1 LFFCRHLGCANPTCP
16 QCALCQRRRCIGNFA
31 PKYLAP
37 CDVLEAKC
45 GAQIYV
51 VVVDTSNG
59 ALVQNGLDDAFLRL
73 SIVDGRKLASEGEW
87 EEALDRC
94 QLLVNK
100 AGHPLLAHGRS
111 GSYSEE
117 NAVVVP
123 MIAGQAMLPD
133 LKVTDSSEALLT
145 GRAPPFRLLA
155 RLVQRGGLP
164 FPGIA
169 PVLSEPFVVATARV
183 KGAAKA
189 EIPHINDNIGKLEG
203 LGVQTQKKLEDITAA
218 ATAAGVPNLQIPV
231 NSVSKVGQFKELVEI
246 AERSKPL
253 RETLK
258 QILRLTKGW
267 DIARDH
273 ARRAVHTDVQLRVYH
288 PDGRTDV
295 GLVYRCGAFNV
306 VDINQPVGLLRRRR
320 VEQRAD
326 QELVDVIW
334 LETDVSAWP
343 DAVRRIVPRAAAAWW
358 HDGHPGWA
366 FLPLQTSHI
375 PAYAADG
382 KPSSSMSS
390 YSFTLKSSP
399 PPSGGILGMPGGI
412 GFNTVGLAGEGGG
425 GGVGG
430 GAAGSP
436 PNNNGL
442 GLAPG
447 MVPQVPTQPMEEM
460 AFPGGVPTSAL
471 QPPQQQQQQQQEDA
485 AGAGAGPSTNS
496 FPLIS
501 PELLASLGVGGLSS
515 GNGFSG
521 LAPFSGTGSDGLPSF
536 AGASGGRHGGPEDS
550 LSPFED
556 PAFQH
561 LMQMVASNNPDLGR
575 GAAPRSGDSDG
586 GSKGKRKA
594 DASLDT
600 WMAMHKSLDLDL
612 DLPSNLGMDSMP
624 ASGSGGSG
632 AGPRTIVGSMLP
644 MLGISSLDPPNSV
657 LPGGGG
663 NAAGGSGGG
672 GGTSVPFAEFLAT
685 VQQQRAQQRAQLES
699 KLGAPSA
706 APSAMNTSPASGG
719 GAVGGGAGAGPHSG
733 SGGSNGLPPRS
744 GPPISTESNSQLMTG
759 GTGIAVPD
767 TAPAV
772 LPSTVTMGQ
781 LRDMFSKAVRQ
792 EIPFTEVENFLQSH
806 GLVDNR
812 NENALGTSGGGGAPG
827 DAPAAAPPAGTAAF
841 DQGFAPG
848 LDQSG
853 LEDMRSMEDDLPAY
867 GKAQK

>member
-1 LFFCRHLGCANPTCP
+1 
-16 QCALCQRRRCIGNFA
+16 
-31 PKYLAP
+31 
-37 CDVLEAKC
+37 
-45 GAQIYV
+45 
-51 VVVDTSNG
+51 
-59 ALVQNGLDDAFLRL
+59 
-73 SIVDGRKLASEGEW
+73 
-87 EEALDRC
+87 
-94 QLLVNK
+94 
-100 AGHPLLAHGRS
+100 
-111 GSYSEE
+111 
-117 NAVVVP
+117 
-123 MIAGQAMLPD
+123 
-133 LKVTDSSEALLT
+133 
-145 GRAPPFRLLA
+145 
-155 RLVQRGGLP
+155 
-164 FPGIA
+164 
-169 PVLSEPFVVATARV
+169 
-183 KGAAKA
+183 
-189 EIPHINDNIGKLEG
+189 
-203 LGVQTQKKLEDITAA
+203 
-218 ATAAGVPNLQIPV
+218 
-231 NSVSKVGQFKELVEI
+231 
-246 AERSKPL
+246 
-253 RETLK
+253 
-258 QILRLTKGW
+258 
-267 DIARDH
+267 
-273 ARRAVHTDVQLRVYH
+273 
-288 PDGRTDV
+288 
-295 GLVYRCGAFNV
+295 
-306 VDINQPVGLLRRRR
+306 
-320 VEQRAD
+320 
-326 QELVDVIW
+326 
-334 LETDVSAWP
+334 
-343 DAVRRIVPRAAAAWW
+343 
-358 HDGHPGWA
+358 
-366 FLPLQTSHI
+366 
-375 PAYAADG
+375 
-382 KPSSSMSS
+382 
-390 YSFTLKSSP
+390 
-399 PPSGGILGMPGGI
+399 
-412 GFNTVGLAGEGGG
+412 
-425 GGVGG
+425 
-430 GAAGSP
+430 
-436 PNNNGL
+436 
-442 GLAPG
+442 
-447 MVPQVPTQPMEEM
+447 
-460 AFPGGVPTSAL
+460 
-471 QPPQQQQQQQQEDA
+471 
-485 AGAGAGPSTNS
+485 
-496 FPLIS
+496 
-501 PELLASLGVGGLSS
+501 
-515 GNGFSG
+515 
-521 LAPFSGTGSDGLPSF
+521 
-536 AGASGGRHGGPEDS
+536 
-550 LSPFED
+550 
-556 PAFQH
+556 
-561 LMQMVASNNPDLGR
+561 MQMVASNNPDLGR